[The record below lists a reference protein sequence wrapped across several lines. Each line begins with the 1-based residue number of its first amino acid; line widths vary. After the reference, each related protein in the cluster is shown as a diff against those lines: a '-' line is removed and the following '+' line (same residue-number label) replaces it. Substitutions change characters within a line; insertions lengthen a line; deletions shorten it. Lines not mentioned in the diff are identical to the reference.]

1 MEEFC
6 HILTIIFLFI
16 VKLLWDGLCCMK
28 HSLNTVSPPRSVS
41 VVFSWPLWSCVC
53 LAVRGSSPPAVRRRP
68 PGVGRPHRDPPMAGR
83 CRPLERSATATSSEC
98 VCIQPSSRCRC
109 LTVNASWHNPS
120 RSLCPRVPNTDS
132 VLLAAL
138 HTVTPC
144 EFESDSGFD
153 LLKTRVKLH
162 AAHLHAETCVS
173 LLKWRTGK
181 RY

>member
-1 MEEFC
+1 MR
-6 HILTIIFLFI
+6 L
-16 VKLLWDGLCCMK
+16 
-28 HSLNTVSPPRSVS
+28 SLNTVSVS

-68 PGVGRPHRDPPMAGR
+68 LGVGRLHRDPPMAGR
-83 CRPLERSATATSSEC
+83 CRPLEKPTTTTSSEC

-109 LTVNASWHNPS
+109 LTVNAAWRNPS
-120 RSLCPRVPNTDS
+120 RSLHPRVPNTDS

-153 LLKTRVKLH
+153 LLKTRAKLH
-162 AAHLHAETCVS
+162 TAVLHAETSVS